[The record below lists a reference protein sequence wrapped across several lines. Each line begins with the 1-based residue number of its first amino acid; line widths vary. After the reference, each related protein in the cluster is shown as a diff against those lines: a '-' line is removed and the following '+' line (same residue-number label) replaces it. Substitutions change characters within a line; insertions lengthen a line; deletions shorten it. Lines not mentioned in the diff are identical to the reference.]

1 MRFAEKVAVVTGGT
15 RGLGRAISER
25 LMAGGATVAA
35 TYAANETAANEFRSA
50 HAAAVIPPLVLRCD
64 VAERAHVEALFA
76 AVGERFGRVDY
87 LVNNA
92 GVFLRTAIGDTREE
106 DLDRLWDV
114 NVKGT
119 FFCIEAAVTLMPEGG
134 RIVNLS
140 STAARAAQLND
151 YSMYGATKA
160 AIDTLTRRL
169 AAELAP
175 KRILVNAVAP
185 GLVLTEMGQDV
196 VRSLG
201 MEASALVKRFPLGRA
216 GEPEDIAEVVAFL
229 CSEEGRWINGQSLNV
244 SGGQVW

>member
-1 MRFAEKVAVVTGGT
+1 MV
-15 RGLGRAISER
+15 
-25 LMAGGATVAA
+25 A
-35 TYAANETAANEFRSA
+35 TYAANEAAADSFRAA
-50 HAAAVIPPLVLRCD
+50 HAAGRRQPHLIRCD
-64 VAERAHVEALFA
+64 VSVRDDVEDLFRR
-76 AVGERFGRVDY
+76 VSDLFGRVDC
-87 LVNNA
+87 LINNA
-92 GVFLRTAIGDTREE
+92 GVFLRTALGETLEE

-119 FFCIEAAVTLMPEGG
+119 FFCIDAAVPLMPEGG

-160 AIDTLTRRL
+160 AVDTLTRRL

-175 KRILVNAVAP
+175 KRILINAVAP
-185 GLVLTEMGQDV
+185 GLVLTEMGQEV

-201 MEASALVKRFPLGRA
+201 MEAAALVKRFPLGRA
-216 GEPEDIAEVVAFL
+216 GEPDDIADVVAFL
-229 CSEEGRWINGQSLNV
+229 CSEEGRWVNGQSINV

>member
-1 MRFAEKVAVVTGGT
+1 MRFEHRVAVVTGGT

-25 LMAGGATVAA
+25 FLAEGGLVVA
-35 TYAANETAANEFRSA
+35 TYAANE
-50 HAAAVIPPLVLRCD
+50 AAAESFRAAHGADRRQPLVLRCD
-64 VAERAHVEALFA
+64 VSVRADVQKLFERVREQ
-76 AVGERFGRVDY
+76 FGRVDY
-87 LVNNA
+87 LINNA
-92 GVFLRTAIGDTREE
+92 GVFLRTALGETREE

-114 NVKGT
+114 NVKGA
-119 FFCIEAAVTLMPEGG
+119 FFCIDAAVPLMREGG

-151 YSMYGATKA
+151 YSVYGATKA

-169 AAELAP
+169 AAELAS

-216 GEPEDIAEVVAFL
+216 GEPEEIADVVCFL